1 MIHKSFT
8 NIRFCV
14 IHRYNNANF
23 WDFHI
28 CLLITFLN
36 YKANIAQSFNK
47 KELILRI
54 FSRNSIIINLKL
66 KTKVMKEDLEKEM
79 KEVQSE
85 IDFHTKNLHK
95 SLTRQK
101 ELSKKIGRS
110 KKTISLEWTVSPH
123 LFFSYH

>member
-1 MIHKSFT
+1 
-8 NIRFCV
+8 
-14 IHRYNNANF
+14 
-23 WDFHI
+23 
-28 CLLITFLN
+28 
-36 YKANIAQSFNK
+36 
-47 KELILRI
+47 LRI
-54 FSRNSIIINLKL
+54 FLRNSIIINLEL

-79 KEVQSE
+79 KEVQNE

-123 LFFSYH
+123 LFFSYC